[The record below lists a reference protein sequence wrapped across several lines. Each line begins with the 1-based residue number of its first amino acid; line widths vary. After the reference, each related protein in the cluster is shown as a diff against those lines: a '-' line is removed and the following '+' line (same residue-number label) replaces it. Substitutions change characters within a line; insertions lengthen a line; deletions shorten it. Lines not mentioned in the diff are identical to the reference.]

1 MKNTLFLYLI
11 TLGLSCTQN
20 TNAQNRIDANQTE
33 KMLQIDSSIQLVD
46 LRTPTE
52 LQQTGKI
59 QGARHINFNS
69 ADFKTQIAQLD
80 KEKPVIIYCAA
91 GSRSGKA
98 LSQMAQM
105 GFKQVYDYAGG
116 MNDWKAKGKKTIPQ

>member
-1 MKNTLFLYLI
+1 MKILI
-11 TLGLSCTQN
+11 VDDNKDICMLIESILLSEGYNVASC
-20 TNAQNRIDANQTE
+20 
-33 KMLQIDSSIQLVD
+33 S
-46 LRTPTE
+46 TP
-52 LQQTGKI
+52 
-59 QGARHINFNS
+59 

-98 LSQMAQM
+98 LSQMSQM